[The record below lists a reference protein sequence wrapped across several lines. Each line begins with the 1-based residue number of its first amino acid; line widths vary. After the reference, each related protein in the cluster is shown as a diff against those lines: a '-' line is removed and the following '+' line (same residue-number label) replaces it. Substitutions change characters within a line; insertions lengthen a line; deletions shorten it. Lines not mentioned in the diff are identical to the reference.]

1 MHKHS
6 DLRDIH
12 IEWKGSNNLF
22 GAGWGCA
29 LVFLHHCPWLLGR
42 EQLPPFLLSLRS
54 DADNLIPAMSSP
66 GMSLNVSLV
75 SVINTEGGWSDL

>member
-1 MHKHS
+1 MPSWASKPILLLLYWRRHTILGATSMHKHS

-12 IEWKGSNNLF
+12 IESKGSNNLF
-22 GAGWGCA
+22 GAGWGCE
-29 LVFLHHCPWLLGR
+29 LVFV
-42 EQLPPFLLSLRS
+42 
-54 DADNLIPAMSSP
+54 MSSP

>member
-6 DLRDIH
+6 DLRDSH
-12 IEWKGSNNLF
+12 IEWKGSNDLF

-54 DADNLIPAMSSP
+54 DADNLIP
-66 GMSLNVSLV
+66 
-75 SVINTEGGWSDL
+75 DL